1 MTVIY
6 SVSQINRYIG
16 SLFLKDK
23 ALSSVK
29 IKGEVSNC
37 KYNSAGHIYFT
48 IKDGSS
54 SLPCVMFA
62 GKRSGL
68 GFHMCEG
75 QSVVVTGNINVYER
89 DGKYQLYAD
98 QIEEAGQGEL
108 YEQYIKLRDSLAAEG
123 LFEQSHKK
131 PIPKYVRSIGIIT
144 AATGAAL
151 QDILNI
157 TKRRNPYVKPYLY
170 PAKVQGEGAALTLVK
185 GIKAMEQLKPDVII
199 IGRGGGSIEDLW
211 EFNSEAL
218 ARAIYDCQVPV
229 ISAVGHEVD
238 YTICD
243 FVSDLRAPTPS
254 AAAELAVYEYSRI
267 ESALVD
273 YHGELYSIIEQ
284 KIALARTTTE
294 RKRLELGMLSPKR
307 KLQNYRMHEVQ
318 ASDRLKNAMHD
329 KMIRSKHR
337 LSLCA
342 EKLSGLS
349 PLRKLELGYSYI
361 TDDLGHNISH
371 VGSVKMGDDLH
382 IRMTDGTV
390 VANVTDIIPMEDD
403 NEQ

>member
-98 QIEEAGQGEL
+98 YIEEAGQGEL
-108 YEQYIKLRDSLAAEG
+108 YEQFIKLRDSLAQEG
-123 LFEQSHKK
+123 LFDQSHKK
-131 PIPKYVRSIGIIT
+131 PIPKYVNTIGIIT

-157 TKRRNPYVKPYLY
+157 TRRRNPYVKPYLY

-218 ARAIYDCQVPV
+218 ARAIYDCSVPV

-273 YHGELYSIIEQ
+273 YHGELYSIMEQ
-284 KIALARTTTE
+284 KLALCRTITE
-294 RKRLELGMLSPKR
+294 RKRLELNMLSPKR
-307 KLQNYRMHEVQ
+307 KLQNYRMHEVS
-318 ASDRLKNAMHD
+318 ASDRLRNVMHD
-329 KMIRSKHR
+329 KLIRSKHR

-361 TDDLGHNISH
+361 TDEHGHNVSH
-371 VGSVKMGDDLH
+371 VDRLNIGDNLS

-390 VANVTDIIPMEDD
+390 VANVTDIVPREED